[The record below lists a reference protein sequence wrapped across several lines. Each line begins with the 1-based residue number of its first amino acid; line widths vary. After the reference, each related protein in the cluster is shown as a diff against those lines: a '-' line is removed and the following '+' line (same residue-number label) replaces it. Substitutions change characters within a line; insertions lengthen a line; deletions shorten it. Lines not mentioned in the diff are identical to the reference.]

1 MEAHRKLQIT
11 PDGKTDKRHAGKYET
26 TEEFLARGGKID
38 VLPSDLDKGY
48 DIKARMG
55 DSGGLL

>member
-1 MEAHRKLQIT
+1 MEHHRKLHT
-11 PDGKTDKRHAGKYET
+11 NPEGKKDKRPLGKFET
-26 TEEFLARGGKID
+26 TEEYLARGGKID